1 MACTGTLQPGQTL
14 VERMSQV
21 DRALKRLETY
31 LQTGSVKVKV
41 GSNGAI
47 VFAGW
52 ADRDGLSDVC
62 AYRSLAASS
71 SSTLRMAVARA
82 EALAGRK
89 VDARAVAAGV
99 HSHDG
104 GSTWNGGH

>member
-1 MACTGTLQPGQTL
+1 MACTGMLQPGQTL
-14 VERMSQV
+14 EQRISQV

-41 GSNGAI
+41 GGNGAI
-47 VFAGW
+47 VFQGW

-62 AYRSLAASS
+62 AYRSLAATNSS
-71 SSTLRMAVARA
+71 VLRMAVTRA
-82 EALAGRK
+82 EAMAGRK
-89 VDARAVAAGV
+89 VNPSAIASGL

-104 GSTWNGGH
+104 GASWSRH